1 MRSLYGNQTGACE
14 RKTKPIM
21 RAHQIMS
28 RPVVTVTPDTPIVE
42 AARLMLLRHIGGLPV
57 VDAAGQLVGI
67 VSDGDFI
74 RPVGGGTGRRHG
86 RWLGLLMNRDRSTS
100 ELPPADGRI
109 VGDIMT
115 STPVTITGDAT
126 LAQIVQVMEDGN
138 LKRLPVVDEGRVV
151 GMVTYAD
158 FVRALA
164 DLASTASGPSPDD
177 DTLRI
182 NILAA
187 LGRSPCRR
195 SRFNVIVRD
204 GFAQLSGAVRNES
217 LRRAAVIAAQSVAG
231 VKAVSDHIWI
241 YPPPEEEFGGGDFV
255 SLQEEPSTDDD
266 QPL

>member
-1 MRSLYGNQTGACE
+1 
-14 RKTKPIM
+14 M

-28 RPVVTVTPDTPIVE
+28 RPAVTVTPDTPIIE

-74 RPVGGGTGRRHG
+74 RPVGGGPSRRHG
-86 RWLGLLMNRDRSTS
+86 RWLGLLMNRDRNTS
-100 ELPPADGRI
+100 EFSHGDGRI
-109 VGDIMT
+109 VADIMT
-115 STPVTITGDAT
+115 SAPVTVTKDAT
-126 LAQIVQVMEDGN
+126 LADIVEAMEDGDV
-138 LKRLPVVDEGRVV
+138 KRLPVVHGGQVV
-151 GMVTYAD
+151 GMITYAD

-164 DLASTASGPSPDD
+164 DLASTASGPSPGD
-177 DTLRI
+177 DTLRT

-204 GFAQLSGAVRNES
+204 GVAQLSGAVRNES
-217 LRRAAVIAAQSVAG
+217 LRRAAVIAAESVPG

>member
-1 MRSLYGNQTGACE
+1 
-14 RKTKPIM
+14 M

-28 RPVVTVTPDTPIVE
+28 RPVVTVTPDTPTVE
-42 AARLMLLRHIGGLPV
+42 AARLMLLHHIGGLPV
-57 VDAAGQLVGI
+57 VDAAGELVGI

-74 RPVGGGTGRRHG
+74 RAAVAGPGRRRG
-86 RWLGLLMNRDRSTS
+86 RWLGLLMNRDHSTS
-100 ELPPADGRI
+100 ELLHVAGRV

-115 STPVTITGDAT
+115 PDPVTVTEDAT
-126 LAQIVQVMEDGN
+126 LADIAQTMEDGN
-138 LKRLPVVDEGRVV
+138 VKRVPVVDDGHVV
-151 GMVTYAD
+151 GILSYAD
-158 FVRALA
+158 FVRTLA
-164 DLASTASGPSPDD
+164 DLASTAPGPTPDD
-177 DTLRI
+177 DTLRA

-204 GFAQLSGAVRNES
+204 GVALLSGAVRNET
-217 LRRAAVIAAQSVAG
+217 LRRAAVLAAEGVAG

-255 SLQEEPSTDDD
+255 SLQEDPSTDDD

>member
-1 MRSLYGNQTGACE
+1 
-14 RKTKPIM
+14 M

-28 RPVVTVTPDTPIVE
+28 RPAVTVTPDTPIVE

-57 VDAAGQLVGI
+57 VDAAGKLVGI

-74 RPVGGGTGRRHG
+74 RPTEAGIGRKHG

-100 ELPPADGRI
+100 DLSHDGERV

-115 STPVTITGDAT
+115 PDPVTVTEDTALT
-126 LAQIVQVMEDGN
+126 DIVQVMEDRN
-138 LKRLPVVDEGRVV
+138 VKRLPVVNDGRVV
-151 GMVTYAD
+151 GMVTTAD

-164 DLASTASGPSPDD
+164 DLASSASGPTSDD
-177 DTLRI
+177 DTLRT
-182 NILAA
+182 NVLAA
-187 LGRSPCRR
+187 LGRAPCRR
-195 SRFNVIVRD
+195 SRFNVIIRD
-204 GFAQLSGAVRNES
+204 GVAQLSGAVRNDG

-255 SLQEEPSTDDD
+255 SLEEEPSTNDDE
-266 QPL
+266 PL